1 MSIKIK
7 KGIWYDET
15 GRKITKEEKAAIQQ
29 EVMTELNQELG
40 DKGLEGAVKRFVIKR
55 LVK

>member
-1 MSIKIK
+1 MEVNIE
-7 KGIWYDET
+7 KGIWYDKT

-29 EVMTELNQELG
+29 EVRTELDQELG
-40 DKGLEGAVKRFVIKR
+40 DKGFEGVVKRFVKW